1 MKFTNVILQL
11 DSVKIERYNVD
22 SVKIYGGI
30 YMLEQRQS
38 YHHKDLR
45 KALIETGIEL
55 VSKEGVSAFSLRKVA
70 AACGVSHAAPYS
82 HFQNKEELLNAMQIF
97 ITDRFSKLLE
107 NTIEKNSNV
116 AEVLKDMG
124 IAYVS
129 FFAEN
134 PSYFQFLYAQS
145 NIKIDLSMS
154 IPDSQNY
161 KPFIIYKDIVSKLL
175 KQANYPKEKQND
187 IIITIW
193 AFIHGVTA
201 LATMNN
207 VSYDNDW
214 KQKVVDFM
222 NIFQL
227 SFMNENRR

>member
-1 MKFTNVILQL
+1 MEQ
-11 DSVKIERYNVD
+11 
-22 SVKIYGGI
+22 
-30 YMLEQRQS
+30 QRQT

-45 KALIETGIEL
+45 NALIETGIQI
-55 VSKEGVSAFSLRKVA
+55 VNTEGVNAFSLRKVA

-82 HFQNKEELLNAMQIF
+82 HFQNKEELLEAMQLF
-97 ITDRFSKLLE
+97 ITDRFSKQLE
-107 NTIEKNSNV
+107 STVQKNNNV
-116 AEVLKDMG
+116 AEILKDMG

-129 FFAEN
+129 FFVEN

-154 IPDSQNY
+154 IPDNQNY
-161 KPFIIYKDIVSKLL
+161 KPFIIYKNIVGNLL
-175 KQANYPKEKQND
+175 EQTNYPKEKQND

-227 SFMNENRR
+227 SFMSETGDKI

>member
-1 MKFTNVILQL
+1 M
-11 DSVKIERYNVD
+11 
-22 SVKIYGGI
+22 
-30 YMLEQRQS
+30 EQKRQT

-45 KALIETGIEL
+45 NALIETGIQL
-55 VSKEGVSAFSLRKVA
+55 VSTEGINAFSLRKVA

-82 HFQNKEELLNAMQIF
+82 HFQNKEELLEAMQLF
-97 ITDRFSKLLE
+97 ITDRFSNQLE
-107 NTIEKNSNV
+107 STVQKNNNV
-116 AEVLKDMG
+116 AEILKDMG

-129 FFAEN
+129 FFVEN

-154 IPDSQNY
+154 IPDNQNY
-161 KPFIIYKDIVSKLL
+161 KPFIIYKNIVGNLL
-175 KQANYPKEKQND
+175 EQTNYPKEKQND

-227 SFMNENRR
+227 SFMSETGDKI